1 MGWKWGTSLR
11 CNSVLLDAGWVSEWL
26 VALGWAP
33 PEVWIDYI
41 GGSGALVFFRSDTPG
56 SPKWTATDLTL
67 GLNVRYLSFW
77 FLYFVR
83 FNKASCLFF

>member
-1 MGWKWGTSLR
+1 MGWKWGMNTSLR

-33 PEVWIDYI
+33 PEVWIDYM

-56 SPKWTATDLTL
+56 SPKRTATDLTL
-67 GLNVRYLSFW
+67 GLKCEIPFLSVP
-77 FLYFVR
+77 L
-83 FNKASCLFF
+83 LL

>member
-11 CNSVLLDAGWVSEWL
+11 CNSVLLDAGWVSERL

-33 PEVWIDYI
+33 PEVWIDYT

-56 SPKWTATDLTL
+56 SPKRTATDLTL
-67 GLNVRYLSFW
+67 GLNVRFLSFW